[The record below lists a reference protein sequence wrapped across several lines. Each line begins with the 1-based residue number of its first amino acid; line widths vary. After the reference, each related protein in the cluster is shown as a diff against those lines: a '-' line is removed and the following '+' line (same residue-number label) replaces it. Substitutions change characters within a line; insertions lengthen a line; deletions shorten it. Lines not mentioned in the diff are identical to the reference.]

1 MKTTFTLILCVITF
15 SIYAQNS
22 HKIDWIK
29 NIPGNQYTK
38 IYDIECDL
46 ENNIYITGTFE
57 GTTDFDLKSGVYNL
71 TENPGLPL
79 GATFLDKYNDQM
91 DLIWCTKL
99 DTTSLV
105 TPSIEIDNVGNLVYI
120 DNAGRFRKY
129 STNNHLIFSH
139 QFTGLF
145 GQPKIKID
153 NNNNIF
159 IAGQFCNSIYL
170 DPNNQIYHLTTTGCN
185 SDFIAK

>member
-79 GATFLDKYNDQM
+79 GATFLAKYNDQM

-99 DTTSLV
+99 DTTSLI

-129 STNNHLIFSH
+129 STNNNLISLVCSFKFGVFFIIRSNVSVY
-139 QFTGLF
+139 FDLPSGL
-145 GQPKIKID
+145 
-153 NNNNIF
+153 NISNIETMF
-159 IAGQFCNSIYL
+159 RL
-170 DPNNQIYHLTTTGCN
+170 
-185 SDFIAK
+185 